1 MTQVDLKKTTKYA
14 VLGFLLCAALFTVG
28 AWQTING
35 TTGLY
40 EKTLTKAVFGG
51 EGFNASITWFL
62 LLLVLFLLMF
72 LWLSVMKKK
81 QAAGKKSLGLF
92 VISTFHKYRF
102 LLEQLILRDF
112 KIKYKR
118 SILGVFWSFLN
129 PLLMMSV
136 QYIVFSKLFN
146 VRGAGIEHYAIY
158 LLCGIV
164 IWGGFND
171 CATQSMRSIMTNAH
185 LITKVYVPKYIY
197 PISKVISA
205 FINVVLS
212 MVPLL
217 LVTIIYGLFSD
228 PHLWLRPSV
237 LLLPFALILLLLFVQ
252 GIGFVLS
259 TLMVFFHDIEFLWS
273 VFAMVWMYAT
283 PIIYSLSMFGDGKG
297 AWLKFA
303 MNFNPLYHYIDFV
316 RTIIL
321 EGTSPSFLEMGIC
334 LGFSLLSFFLG
345 ALIFK
350 KNQDKFILY
359 L

>member
-1 MTQVDLKKTTKYA
+1 MTQVDLKKSTKYA
-14 VLGFLLCAALFTVG
+14 VLGFLACALLFTVG
-28 AWQTING
+28 AWGTING
-35 TTGLY
+35 TTALY
-40 EKTLTKAVFGG
+40 ETALTKSIFGG
-51 EGFNASITWFL
+51 EGFNLSLTWFL
-62 LLLVLFLLMF
+62 LLIVIFALLM

-81 QAAGKKSLGLF
+81 QANGGKSLGLF
-92 VISTFHKYRF
+92 LISTFHKYRF

-146 VRGAGIEHYAIY
+146 LRGAGVQHYAIY

-197 PISKVISA
+197 PISKVMSA

-217 LVTIIYGLFSD
+217 LVTVIYGLFSD
-228 PHLWLRPSV
+228 PHLFLKPSV
-237 LLLPFALILLLLFVQ
+237 LLLPFALVLLLLFVQ

-283 PIIYSLSMFGDGKG
+283 PIIYSLSMFNGENS
-297 AWLKFA
+297 AWLKTA

-321 EGTSPSFLEMGIC
+321 EGTSPSFAQMGIC

-345 ALIFK
+345 AFIFK
-350 KNQDKFILY
+350 KNQDRFILY

>member
-14 VLGFLLCAALFTVG
+14 ILGFLLCAALFTAG

-40 EKTLTKAVFGG
+40 ENALTKAVFGG
-51 EGFNASITWFL
+51 EGFNASVTWFL
-62 LLLVLFLLMF
+62 LLIVLFLLML
-72 LWLSVMKKK
+72 LWLRIMKKK
-81 QAAGKKSLGLF
+81 QVSGKKSLGLY

-136 QYIVFSKLFN
+136 QYVVFSKLFN
-146 VRGAGIEHYAIY
+146 LRGAGVQHYAIY

-197 PISKVISA
+197 PISKVMSA

-217 LVTIIYGLFSD
+217 LVTVIYGLFSK
-228 PHLWLRPSV
+228 PQLFLKPSV

-283 PIIYSLSMFGDGKG
+283 PIIYSLSMFNGENS
-297 AWLKFA
+297 AWLKTA
-303 MNFNPLYHYIDFV
+303 MNFNPLYHYIDIV

-321 EGTSPSFLEMGIC
+321 KGASPSFAQMGIC